1 VQLPFSLRRFRADD
15 LDRIMRI
22 NRMCL
27 PENYSP
33 SFFMDIYEK
42 SPETFIVAEMDGVIV
57 GYVMCRIERGLSSL
71 TLRPFSIAKKGHII
85 SIAVLPEH
93 RGKGVG
99 HALVEGALE
108 AMLTSYGADSCY
120 LEVRVSNSGAIGL
133 YRSLEFEVEKTAR
146 GYYSDGESAHIMS
159 KKLGSED

>member
-1 VQLPFSLRRFRADD
+1 
-15 LDRIMRI
+15 MRI
-22 NRMCL
+22 NRTCL
-27 PENYSP
+27 PENYSA

-42 SPETFIVAEMDGVIV
+42 APEAFIVAETDGVVV

-71 TLRPFSIAKKGHII
+71 TIRPFSIAKKGHII

-108 AMLTSYGADSCY
+108 AMSTFYDADSCY

-133 YRSLEFEVEKTAR
+133 YRSLGFEVERTAR
-146 GYYSDGESAHIMS
+146 GYYSDGESAYIMS